1 MYRKFILVPLFIVS
15 YLITR
20 AQLQPADSCLD
31 AYFHRLYGYRTV
43 ATLSSI
49 TETFDNKL
57 LWCGSASRTNTSISA
72 DGDAVIAKLRN
83 NGTVIW
89 SKAIGGAY
97 YDVFNRA
104 RENRDKSIIAVG
116 GTNFSIFQGTNMLIS
131 KLDIDG
137 NLLWS
142 RKINA
147 PTVNNGSM
155 EATDVAETNDGGYF
169 ICGSA
174 PGLKQDGI
182 VMKTD
187 ANGNLLW
194 FRELGMISTY
204 GPTS

>member
-89 SKAIGGAY
+89 SKAIGGADLSGKATY
-97 YDVFNRA
+97 I
-104 RENRDKSIIAVG
+104 KSIRGMEGLPVEQSV
-116 GTNFSIFQGTNMLIS
+116 TNACYFYNRTGELLAT
-131 KLDIDG
+131 G
-137 NLLWS
+137 NQYS
-142 RKINA
+142 RLYIK
-147 PTVNNGSM
+147 GHH
-155 EATDVAETNDGGYF
+155 
-169 ICGSA
+169 
-174 PGLKQDGI
+174 
-182 VMKTD
+182 
-187 ANGNLLW
+187 
-194 FRELGMISTY
+194 
-204 GPTS
+204 